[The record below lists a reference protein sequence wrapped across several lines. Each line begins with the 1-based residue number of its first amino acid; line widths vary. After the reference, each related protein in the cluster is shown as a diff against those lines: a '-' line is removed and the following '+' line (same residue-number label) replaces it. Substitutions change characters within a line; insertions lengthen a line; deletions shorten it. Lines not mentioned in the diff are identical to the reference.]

1 MKNKKYLPI
10 IITSLVAGAVFIG
23 IGILAIIKL
32 TGKKDAEKY
41 ELDYPD
47 IKEYFEERAEIV
59 SVTPVKDS
67 KNTLSEQ
74 SAVEELRSRGFTEYP
89 ITADYTIDGG
99 FDDPVDAS
107 EDSSVKHPMY
117 LTYYVDSR
125 NQLWVITVV
134 DGRVSAAPSLYNLEH
149 EDKVPIELSES
160 EEIASYDLSTN
171 SIYITIP
178 KTTVMDVRVVDR
190 IDASTLESFDLEG

>member
-1 MKNKKYLPI
+1 MKNNRKLPLF
-10 IITSLVAGAVFIG
+10 ITLSVICAVFVG
-23 IGILAIIKL
+23 VFILVLVKHI
-32 TGKKDAEKY
+32 GKKNSLSIE
-41 ELDYPD
+41 YPD
-47 IKEYFEERAEIV
+47 VKAYFEERAEIV
-59 SVTPVKDS
+59 SITPVKDS
-67 KNTLSEQ
+67 KNTLSEK
-74 SAVEELRSRGFTEYP
+74 SVVAELKERGFNEYP
-89 ITADYTIDGG
+89 ITADYDINGG
-99 FDDPVDAS
+99 FDNPVDAS

-117 LTYYVDSR
+117 VTYYVDSK
-125 NQLWVITVV
+125 NQLWVISVV

-178 KTTVMDVRVVDR
+178 KTTVMDVHVVDR